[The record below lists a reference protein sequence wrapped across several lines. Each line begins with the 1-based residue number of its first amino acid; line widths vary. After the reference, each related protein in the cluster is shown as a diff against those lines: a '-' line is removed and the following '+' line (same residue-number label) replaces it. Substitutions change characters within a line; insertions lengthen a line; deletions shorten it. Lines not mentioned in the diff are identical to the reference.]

1 MQTIKSSTVAISSN
15 PVKRAGSEI
24 SSVCLLLDARPKAS
38 RTSLLSLC
46 SRIDNRLCLA
56 ATVVRFHF
64 ISSFYFWLLSSYIL
78 LLLLYYYFTLL
89 KLFPA
94 RRHSFTPAQSPS
106 PSASASASPWT
117 TIFSFIFCSSRL
129 VLFELNLLLLL
140 FHPSF
145 QQASSRANC
154 STGPSVLCSPSSQ
167 RDAPS
172 PTCLLPLHE
181 LSFLL
186 LYFFFFLSAS

>member
-1 MQTIKSSTVAISSN
+1 MQTIKSSTVAISSS

-24 SSVCLLLDARPKAS
+24 SSVFLLLDARPKAS

-64 ISSFYFWLLSSYIL
+64 ISSFYFRLLSSYIL

-129 VLFELNLLLLL
+129 FLFESSSIIVSSFVSASFFQGQL
-140 FHPSF
+140 FYWPVRSLF
-145 QQASSRANC
+145 SLIAD
-154 STGPSVLCSPSSQ
+154 TPPVV
-167 RDAPS
+167 D
-172 PTCLLPLHE
+172 
-181 LSFLL
+181 LSFAVARAIIPPFV
-186 LYFFFFLSAS
+186 FFFSLSA